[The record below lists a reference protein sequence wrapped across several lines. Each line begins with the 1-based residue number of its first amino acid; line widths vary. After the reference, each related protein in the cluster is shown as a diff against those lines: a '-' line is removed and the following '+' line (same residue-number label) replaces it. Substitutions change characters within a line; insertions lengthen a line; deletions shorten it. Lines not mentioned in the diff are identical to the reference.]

1 MMTKHFKYLAL
12 LFIAIGM
19 QSCTDVVDLDV
30 DAAPPELVVDGVISN
45 DRELYVKLSQTSG
58 FFDNDAF
65 EKISGARVSI
75 FENGQEM
82 SVLDES
88 PNEAGTYLSNF
99 KGSIGNEY
107 RIRVEIS
114 TNAPDQIIGTWWST
128 ADTMKRVPNIDS
140 MGQMSLDRNTNP
152 QAFFPGE
159 YAVMYF
165 GDFEGKGDYYRLTR
179 SLNDSVFA
187 QENFFITD
195 ENLDGFYF
203 GNGLFPPVSI
213 YGPFEDPEAGEEP
226 DSLGVRLESVTEAF
240 FDYMQVLN
248 TQVQTGSPFDA
259 PPALVLGNIH
269 KENEEETYAFGYFRV
284 VAGSNAGLRYEP

>member
-1 MMTKHFKYLAL
+1 MNKILKHTAL
-12 LFIAIGM
+12 FFIGLSLF
-19 QSCTDVVDLDV
+19 SCTDVVDLDV
-30 DAAPPELVVDGVISN
+30 DAAEPELVVDGVISN
-45 DRELYVKLSQTSG
+45 DRELYVKLSQTAA
-58 FFDNDAF
+58 FFDNASF

-75 FENGQEM
+75 YENGQEV

-88 PNEAGTYLSNF
+88 PNEPGTYLSSF
-99 KGSIGNEY
+99 KGNIGNEY
-107 RIRVEIS
+107 RVRIEI
-114 TNAPDQIIGTWWST
+114 NANVPDQILGTWWSI

-140 MGQMSLDRNTNP
+140 MGQMSLDRTTTP
-152 QAFFPGE
+152 QAFFPGD

-165 GDFEGKGDYYRLTR
+165 GDFEGKGDYYRLIR

-203 GNGLFPPVSI
+203 GDGLFPPVSV
-213 YGPFEDPEAGEEP
+213 YGPFEEPEAGEEP
-226 DSLGVRLESVTEAF
+226 DSLSVRLESVNEGF

-269 KENEEETYAFGYFRV
+269 KENDESTYGFGYFRV